1 MIDKITN
8 TLKIFPEQNSPQQ
21 TNKQRETSFG
31 ETLKK
36 VINEVN
42 ELQEESK
49 QTTES
54 FIKGEITDLHQVMI
68 AAEKARIGLEL
79 MLEIRNK
86 LVEGY
91 QEIMRMQV

>member
-1 MIDKITN
+1 MINKINN
-8 TLKIFPEQNSPQQ
+8 TLKLFPEQDSPRHAEEK
-21 TNKQRETSFG
+21 NGTSFG

-36 VINEVN
+36 AISEIN
-42 ELQEESK
+42 ELQEEK
-49 QTTES
+49 NATTES
-54 FIKGEITDLHQVMI
+54 FIKGEITDFHQVMI
-68 AAEKARIGLEL
+68 ATEKARIGLEL